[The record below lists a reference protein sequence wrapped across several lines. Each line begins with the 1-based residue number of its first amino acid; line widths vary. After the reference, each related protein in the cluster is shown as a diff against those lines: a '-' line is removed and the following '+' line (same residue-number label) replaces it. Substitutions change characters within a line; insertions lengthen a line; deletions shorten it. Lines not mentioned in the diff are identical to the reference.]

1 MTSKMTLSSKSIVQG
16 SLFIRRN
23 EFIDMTIFQGFINSP
38 DLIIKLTEDYNKQTV
53 SENNQTV
60 SEKQT
65 VNEKNRW

>member
-1 MTSKMTLSSKSIVQG
+1 
-16 SLFIRRN
+16 
-23 EFIDMTIFQGFINSP
+23 MTIFQGFINSP
-38 DLIIKLTEDYNKQTV
+38 GLIIKLTEDYNKQTV